1 MDDNIY
7 DNTNNSTAG
16 NIAYPSVL
24 SLADA
29 IGLDLA
35 LVIRP
40 PARLAT
46 SSNCRQWL
54 LKKGTW
60 IKRNTLHFLGNCIA
74 LQSAEQLYFLSVSS
88 R

>member
-1 MDDNIY
+1 MDDNNY
-7 DNTNNSTAG
+7 DNNNESTAG

-29 IGLDLA
+29 IGSDLP

-40 PARLAT
+40 PPRLAT

-54 LKKGTW
+54 LTKGTW
-60 IKRNTLHFLGNCIA
+60 IKRNTLHLLGNCTA
-74 LQSAEQLYFLSVSS
+74 LQSTDQLYFLSVSS